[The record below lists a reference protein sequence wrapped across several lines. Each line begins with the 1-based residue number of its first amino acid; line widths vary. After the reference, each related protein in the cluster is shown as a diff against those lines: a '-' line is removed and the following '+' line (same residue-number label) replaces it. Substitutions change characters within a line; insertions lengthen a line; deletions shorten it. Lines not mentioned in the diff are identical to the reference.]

1 MQLGDARKGKLAHN
15 LIGFGRALRRA
26 GMPVDSSRIALAQQS
41 CALVGFDQRQD
52 LKAALEAVFVS
63 RHTDRSVFSELFEAF
78 FRNPEIAKQL
88 MAQLLPQTKAAT
100 EPKRSPRA
108 QEALSAPPPPTQK
121 QTKQAAPK
129 EEEIKLDAAMSASAQ
144 HRLRHADFDQLS
156 ASEFKLVERLARE
169 IPLPLPQFKAR
180 RSVQSVRGDR
190 IHWSRLLNDAGR
202 FDGEVL
208 SLPKQRRR
216 LQPLPLLIL
225 VDVSGSMERYA
236 RLMLAFLHQA
246 TRHFKRSVYAFGT
259 QLTPLSA
266 AFNEDDTDQML
277 LQTNAMIEDFGGG
290 TQMGESIATFRTH
303 FRHEMVGRRTLVLL
317 ISDGLDTGDLMQLD
331 HHLNWLAKQ
340 SSQLVWLNPLL
351 RYDGYA
357 PLAGGAQ
364 IITKHSHQ
372 MLAIH
377 NLESLEKLAR
387 SLAQVTSTHSRAP
400 FKPRPS

>member
-1 MQLGDARKGKLAHN
+1 MQLGDARKGKLANN

-26 GMPVDSSRIALAQQS
+26 GLPVDAARITLAQQS

-63 RHTDRSVFSELFEAF
+63 RHTDRTVFGELFDAF

-88 MAQLLPQTKAAT
+88 MAQLMPQTKAAT

-108 QEALSAPPPPTQK
+108 QEALAAPPPIQK
-121 QTKQAAPK
+121 QAKQSQPK

-144 HRLRHADFDQLS
+144 QRLRHADFDQLS

-169 IPLPLPQFKAR
+169 IPLSLPQFKSR
-180 RSVQSVRGDR
+180 RSMYSMRGVR
-190 IHWSRLLNDAGR
+190 IHWGRVLNEAGR

-236 RLMLAFLHQA
+236 RLMLAFLHQS
-246 TRHFKRSVYAFGT
+246 TRHLKRSVYAFGT

-266 AFNEDDTDQML
+266 AFDEDDTDQML
-277 LQTNAMIEDFGGG
+277 LQTNAVIKDFGGG
-290 TQMGESIATFRTH
+290 TQIGESMATFH
-303 FRHEMVGRRTLVLL
+303 NNFRHEMVGRRTLVLL
-317 ISDGLDTGDLMQLD
+317 ISDGLDTGDLTQLNQ
-331 HHLNWLAKQ
+331 HLNWLARQ

-364 IITKHSHQ
+364 LIAKHAHKI
-372 MLAIH
+372 LAIH
-377 NLESLEKLAR
+377 NLDSLEKLAH
-387 SLAQVTSTHSRAP
+387 SLARVTSKQIHEP
-400 FKPRPS
+400 FNS

>member
-26 GMPVDSSRIALAQQS
+26 GLPVDASRIALAQQS

-63 RHTDRSVFSELFEAF
+63 RHTDRSVFSELFDAF

-88 MAQLLPQTKAAT
+88 MAQLMPQTKAAT

-108 QEALSAPPPPTQK
+108 QEALAAPPPISKPSK
-121 QTKQAAPK
+121 NVPPK

-156 ASEFKLVERLARE
+156 ASEFRLVERLARE

-180 RSVQSVRGDR
+180 RSVQSARGDR
-190 IHWSRLLNDAGR
+190 IHWGRLLNEAGR

-236 RLMLAFLHQA
+236 RLMLAFLHHA
-246 TRHFKRSVYAFGT
+246 TRHLKRSVYAFGT
-259 QLTPLSA
+259 QLTPLTS
-266 AFNEDDTDQML
+266 AFNEDDTDKML
-277 LQTNAMIEDFGGG
+277 LQTNSVIEDFGGG
-290 TQMGESIATFRTH
+290 TQIGESIATFH
-303 FRHEMVGRRTLVLL
+303 HDFRHEMVGRRTLVLF
-317 ISDGLDTGDLMQLD
+317 ISDGLDTGDLTKLD
-331 HHLNWLAKQ
+331 QHLNWLAKQ

-357 PLAGGAQ
+357 PLAGGARL
-364 IITKHSHQ
+364 IAKHADQ
-372 MLAIH
+372 TLAIH
-377 NLESLEKLAR
+377 NLDSLEKLAR
-387 SLAQVTSTHSRAP
+387 SLAQVTKKQTHIT
-400 FKPRPS
+400 FKP

>member
-1 MQLGDARKGKLAHN
+1 MQLGDARKGKLAN
-15 LIGFGRALRRA
+15 NMIGFGRALRRA
-26 GMPVDSSRIALAQQS
+26 GLPIDASRMVLAQQS
-41 CALVGFDQRQD
+41 CELIGFDQRQD
-52 LKAALEAVFVS
+52 FKAALESVFVS
-63 RHTDRSVFSELFEAF
+63 RHTDRAVFSELFDAF
-78 FRNPEIAKQL
+78 FRNPEIAKHL
-88 MAQLLPQTKAAT
+88 MAQLLPQTKAVT

-108 QEALSAPPPPTQK
+108 QEALTAPPPIQK
-121 QTKQAAPK
+121 QANKATPK

-169 IPLPLPQFKAR
+169 IPLPLPKFKAR
-180 RSVQSVRGDR
+180 RSMHSVRGDR
-190 IHWSRLLNDAGR
+190 IHWGRVLNQAGR

-225 VDVSGSMERYA
+225 IDVSGSMERYA

-246 TRHFKRSVYAFGT
+246 THHLKRSIYAFGT
-259 QLTPLSA
+259 QLTPLTS

-277 LQTNAMIEDFGGG
+277 LQTNAVIEDFGGG
-290 TQMGESIATFRTH
+290 TQIGESIATFHSH

-317 ISDGLDTGDLMQLD
+317 ISDGLDTGDLSQLD

-340 SSQLVWLNPLL
+340 SRQLVWLNPLL

-364 IITKHSHQ
+364 LISKHAHQ

-377 NLESLEKLAR
+377 NLDSLEKLAQ
-387 SLAQVTSTHSRAP
+387 SLAQVSSKQTAIGFKSRP
-400 FKPRPS
+400 